1 MADEMRGVP
10 IGDLP
15 GIESVPDDS
24 LLVVEFL
31 GKAYRMPGAVLRQ
44 LFQDILDAMGS
55 SVDDVTDARL
65 TAAIET
71 VLSSGKYNGVSPVV
85 EFTTDK
91 NGNSV
96 LHVVDAFGIKD
107 YPVEVKGATDA
118 VQYVPQELTKA
129 QKKQAREN
137 IGATGGNW
145 NVNDPDADGYIEGRT
160 HWKEGSDTAIE
171 EVIPETTLEFKE
183 NINFAYVNKVAEQEA
198 LQSNRVYGV
207 MYNGV
212 RYDCVGKESSDGV
225 FVGNG
230 SLLGIDNLEDTGEP
244 FCILTFTSTIYMVFK
259 HSTVAETVTIYVA
272 EIEGWTYYPFEEG
285 YLPEVAQNAVRY
297 AKQSLSDA
305 AKVQARKNIEASVVV
320 SLSGNPVIGYT
331 ATLDGNAITG
341 DKLDK
346 MAQTGANVIGVAA
359 SGLRF
364 RMPSN
369 QALYEV
375 AAGTVF
381 RYENAVA
388 SRNPEILEDLTAH
401 WFEFHARVN
410 DVDYGIRYEADGEWQ
425 GYAVSSFLTFVLTE
439 VDGEPSFSHNG
450 QILPRW
456 AVLELL
462 NMASY
467 TNRPV
472 FCYQKNMRFYKDD
485 GTAIIPAMYTPFS
498 LMLSSAG
505 EHIFSCEQDGYKYTY
520 KVEQDTT
527 RSTGASPTAEKT
539 VAYKTAESKADD
551 LELEEGSLFLLSAG
565 ERISPDGVTLP
576 AGNVPVKKSLPEAS
590 EKVRGQLSI
599 VSEDD
604 VDTLYICMWIRGKY
618 DWFKINVSG
627 SNTAILGIATLGTM
641 ILGKE

>member
-1 MADEMRGVP
+1 MADTMNGVP

-44 LFQDILDAMGS
+44 LFQDILDAMGT
-55 SVDDVTDARL
+55 SVDDVTEARL

-71 VLSSGKYNGVSPVV
+71 VLASGKYNGVSPSV
-85 EFTTDK
+85 EVTTDE
-91 NGNSV
+91 NGSSV

-118 VQYVPQELTKA
+118 VRYNPQELTDK
-129 QKKQAREN
+129 QKKQAQNN
-137 IGATGGNW
+137 IGVAPPDMS
-145 NVNDPDADGYIEGRT
+145 VNDPNEAGYVANRT

-171 EVIPETTLEFKE
+171 EVIPETTLEFQE
-183 NINFAYVNKVAEQEA
+183 NINFAYVNKVAEQES
-198 LQSNRVYGV
+198 LQSNRVYSV

-244 FCILTFTSTIYMVFK
+244 FCILTFTSTIYMVLK

-285 YLPEVAQNAVRY
+285 YLPEAAQNAVRY

-305 AKVQARKNIEASVVV
+305 AKIQARKNIEASVVV
-320 SLSGNPVIGYT
+320 ELSGNPVIGYT
-331 ATLDGNAITG
+331 ATLDGNAING
-341 DKLDK
+341 DRLDK

-359 SGLRF
+359 TGLRF

-381 RYENAVA
+381 RYENSVA
-388 SRNPEILEDLTAH
+388 SRNPEKLEDLSKH
-401 WFEFHARVN
+401 WFEFHARIN
-410 DVDYGIRYEADGEWQ
+410 DVDYGIRYEADGKWQ

-439 VDGEPSFSHNG
+439 VDGQPSFSHNG
-450 QILPRW
+450 QILPNW

-472 FCYQKNMRFYKDD
+472 FCYQKDMRFYKDD
-485 GTAIIPAMYTPFS
+485 GTAIIPTMYTPFS

-505 EHIFSCEQDGYKYTY
+505 ERIFSCEQGGYKYTY
-520 KVEQDTT
+520 KVEQDTA

-539 VAYKTAESKADD
+539 VAYKTAESKGDN
-551 LELEEGSLFLLSAG
+551 LEVEEGSLFLLSAG
-565 ERISPDGVTLP
+565 ERISEG
-576 AGNVPVKKSLPEAS
+576 VPVGGVDFTTDDTLTLDPETKVLSVNTADAPEA
-590 EKVRGQLSI
+590 
-599 VSEDD
+599 D
-604 VDTLYICMWIRGKY
+604 
-618 DWFKINVSG
+618 
-627 SNTAILGIATLGTM
+627 NTRPITAAAVHTTVGNIEILLETI
-641 ILGKE
+641 